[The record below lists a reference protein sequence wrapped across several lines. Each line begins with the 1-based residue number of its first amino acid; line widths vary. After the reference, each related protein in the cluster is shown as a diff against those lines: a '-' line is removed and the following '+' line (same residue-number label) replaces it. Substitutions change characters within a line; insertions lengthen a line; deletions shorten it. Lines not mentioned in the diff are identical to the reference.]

1 MTIDIGVTAQQ
12 RIEDPAAIKGGQVDF
27 TIENDESYKTHTFTS
42 SGELVVEKT
51 TIVDVLV
58 VAGGGGG
65 GSDNGG
71 GGGAGGLIYRNG
83 YSQLTPGTYSVV
95 VGAGGAGAPVAAGT
109 TTGAPGSNGGN
120 SEIAV
125 IPDGYYD
132 TGGSVGFDGATG
144 FLSVTD
150 NPELR
155 IGLQDFTIEAWVYL
169 NNYRLFNPI
178 AAKNGATGPEGWV
191 FATVSTTYLPQKL
204 LSPIN
209 TVPSR
214 LEFGSNGEKM
224 YVVENNSVYEYDL
237 YTPENITTANHL
249 PQFSVLAQAATPSG
263 IYFTPDGTGLYVID
277 SVNDSVHQYAV
288 NTPWSVKSAVYVRSF
303 SVTAQETAP
312 NGVSFKPDGTKMYV
326 VGSTGDDVNEYTL
339 STPWNISTAVF
350 VQLFFVGTQ
359 DSVPEDIFIRDDG
372 LKMYIIGSFND
383 SVYEYNIS
391 TPWNIATASFVRSF
405 SVAAQEITP
414 AAISFKPDGTK
425 MYVVGST
432 GDDVNEYTLSTA
444 WNISTAVFVQ
454 LFSIAAQETTPTA
467 ISFKP
472 DGTKMYVLGTTTDT
486 VYEYEL
492 TTAWNVS
499 TAVYTIPIISLSAQ
513 DSNMLGITFNSDG
526 TKMFAAG
533 NNSQSIYE
541 YNLSTPWNVRTAV
554 YSQSYLTDLSLTT
567 IKFNNTGDKLYV
579 LSELGALVTEYSL
592 ENSWDIS
599 EVTLSSTYN
608 LFDYEQYPV
617 DIKFKS
623 DGTEFFI
630 VGRSRN
636 ITSYSLSAAWDI
648 STATFSD
655 RRDISTYNIPSGLG
669 FSNSGDKLYVLDQL
683 TDTIYQ
689 HELSE
694 NWDIMS
700 QLGLLGRLYWQF
712 QEFLVFSTA
721 RVDLKSWTH
730 VAVTRRQ
737 GTLKFF
743 INGNVAGEFADPND
757 YASASDFRIGR
768 GRGASTDYFNG
779 SISNFRFILED
790 GIYRNNFTLPSRPL
804 SSTGLTSLLALN
816 SKTGIADTSANNFT
830 ITVTGSVTPSS
841 LSPFFSPSQTTKL
854 ISYGGGGGNSG
865 QNALA
870 ARSGG
875 QAGGSGGGAQ
885 GEAPW
890 LNYNVGAAGEAL
902 QPVKP
907 GYMSN
912 TFNALSR
919 LVIANNNL
927 FNFDSTIDYTVE
939 TWIYLEGDSPLNASN
954 LRRACIM
961 SGVADITGST
971 NSFEFLVDGTST
983 ETGTGLL
990 LLLRNDSTTLVTYT
1004 FPTTIEKFKWHHVAF
1019 SKINSTMQVYL
1030 NGVRIQLVNDFT
1042 MRTSPGPNP
1051 IKIGSVF
1058 ATGTTFQPLIGKLS
1072 NLRVSRGIGRYNN
1085 SEFSLPTAPFT
1096 NDNYTVLL
1104 TCQGES
1110 FKDASNNQL
1119 TVTREGDVRAVSSN
1133 TPFVRK
1139 KLFSGIF
1146 RDNGYLRADFALATF
1161 TAASQPWTIECWIN
1175 PVSQSTVPYFIGIN
1189 SIAAGGNTLLAST
1202 GNILIGT
1209 TTYTY
1214 SQSFTAGEWAHFAMT
1229 YTGTVLKVYKNGQ
1242 LILNQTLA
1250 LAALY
1255 LSVLGI
1261 GAEFDDANGGT
1272 PGDYFNGYLHDF
1284 RIVKSVVYTDN
1295 FISPTTLLEDIP
1307 GTTLLLLRGEKI
1319 VDESSSNT
1327 VVTNFNNI
1335 RLENFSPYNDEF
1347 VPTTYSSFVP
1357 TVDYGS
1363 IEFDGSTSYIDAAS
1377 DFAIGTNDFTIEFW
1391 CKFTV
1396 NGEDGSTSR
1405 RILSQT
1411 ANLASGVQVYVN
1423 GTTVTINGKSN
1434 LAGSINLFTNG
1445 NVIGTVR
1452 RVNDGQWH
1460 HIAFTREGTVL
1471 RSFVDGQLMDS
1482 IANNTTNFSSILG
1495 YRIGT
1500 YAGGATLGNYNGK
1513 LANLRIAVFK
1523 AFYTDNFTPV
1533 LDNVDTSLAYEDFLI
1548 ETKLLIQGQ
1557 TIVDRGP
1564 NNYSLTVA
1572 GNTSVSEDSA
1582 FLPVQTISSLVNPA
1596 IKSYGNKGG
1605 FALVG
1610 TAQHSGAG
1618 GGGAGEPGNNSTL
1631 SVGGTGGAGK
1641 YISAFD
1647 SYYAGGGGGGNIN
1660 DVTDIVAGGLG
1671 GGGAGGGSAVVGY
1684 HDASPNTG
1692 SGAGGSAN
1700 LSAIIYP
1707 GGNGGGGIVKIKY
1720 KSAKP
1725 IAVKNSD
1732 ITSNSYIDINLQPV
1746 SAQGPSTYS
1755 YSINPAL
1762 PNGLIFNTATG
1773 FITGRTT
1780 EIIDKNYTVTITDET
1795 DVQLR
1800 DSNTFRLVVD
1810 DITDVNFL
1818 PLTTLIEDDKVFN
1831 IIKITDSSAITFNKV
1846 GTIDYYAI
1854 GGGGAGGG
1862 GGGTGDACG
1871 GGGAGGYIVGR
1882 AVLTPD
1888 IFTPTI
1894 IYADSAF
1901 ANQGWDTTTD
1911 FIGASGLVKFIKT
1924 VSAGNNQIL
1933 QGGARTVELPKTR
1946 GYLEIK
1952 INEHANVNVGVCKSS
1967 SNGGLANVPSINLE
1981 TGESSST
1988 TLSRFKQNDILQILY
2003 DYYDNKVY
2011 FGKNNNW
2018 NKNYLKF
2025 EGDPTSIDVAPVFN
2039 RSFYF
2044 DGAGDYL
2051 TLPSDS
2057 GIFNFGT
2064 QDFTIEAWVYPT
2076 ASLSGYKQIAGSS
2089 YSTVGGALYLLS
2101 DTATFYTTGAVAQT
2115 PAGSIVQ
2122 NTWQHVA
2129 AVRTSGTLKI
2139 YINGVER
2146 SSASLTNNLTT
2157 TNAVIG
2163 AQTANPSSELFTGYI
2178 SNLRV
2183 VKGTAVYTANFTP
2196 ITAALTS
2203 VTNTSLLTCQNAIVD
2218 NSPNNFLIVRSG
2230 DVTVSDFSPF
2240 TFIIPGGAFQVIV
2253 MSNQA
2258 EAAESILDAVF
2269 LKEQDYVFSAPEGY
2283 VSLGGKIATI
2293 PVTIGAGGAGVVAIG
2308 NNGGDTTLFGQVAL
2322 GGGGGATF
2330 DVAGRAGGNG
2340 GGGGGRN
2347 TRAGGTGLQLISS
2360 IPAGSNGGAAAPTTD
2375 VGTNGGGGG
2384 GGIPA
2389 VTVGFSSQIAFGG
2402 ETTVIQQGSVF
2413 YRVHVFKST
2422 DVFQTKANLSIEYLV
2437 VAGGGGGGYG
2447 RTGNHVGGGGGA
2459 GGVSTGTVSVS
2470 SGTTYSISIGGGG
2483 AALTSGTN
2491 STIVGGSLNIVTNG
2505 GGFGGGGGGAN
2516 GFPGGISPTPGANGG
2531 SGGGGAS
2538 GQAGGTGIV
2547 GQGYNGAFSGS
2558 GGGAGGAGASISG
2571 SPTVGGT
2578 GGIGRQFDI
2587 TGSATYYAGGGGGP
2601 GVTQGQ
2607 GGLGGGGRG
2616 GKDNG
2621 TTAAADL
2628 ATSGTPNTGGGG
2640 GGGAPSNSIVGGSG
2654 GSGVVII
2661 KYQIPDGEALNN
2673 FTYVNVTQFSPG
2685 ANAGL
2690 GTGGAGGNGI
2700 TLFDGTIYGAG
2711 GGSSGQTTSGRG
2723 GNATAGD
2730 GAINIGLV
2738 GAGSG
2743 NTNTGSGG
2751 GGSWRDTTNGGR
2763 GGDGGSG
2770 VAFIKY
2776 RIR

>member
-1 MTIDIGVTAQQ
+1 
-12 RIEDPAAIKGGQVDF
+12 
-27 TIENDESYKTHTFTS
+27 
-42 SGELVVEKT
+42 
-51 TIVDVLV
+51 
-58 VAGGGGG
+58 
-65 GSDNGG
+65 
-71 GGGAGGLIYRNG
+71 
-83 YSQLTPGTYSVV
+83 
-95 VGAGGAGAPVAAGT
+95 
-109 TTGAPGSNGGN
+109 
-120 SEIAV
+120 
-125 IPDGYYD
+125 
-132 TGGSVGFDGATG
+132 
-144 FLSVTD
+144 
-150 NPELR
+150 
-155 IGLQDFTIEAWVYL
+155 
-169 NNYRLFNPI
+169 
-178 AAKNGATGPEGWV
+178 
-191 FATVSTTYLPQKL
+191 
-204 LSPIN
+204 
-209 TVPSR
+209 
-214 LEFGSNGEKM
+214 
-224 YVVENNSVYEYDL
+224 
-237 YTPENITTANHL
+237 
-249 PQFSVLAQAATPSG
+249 
-263 IYFTPDGTGLYVID
+263 
-277 SVNDSVHQYAV
+277 
-288 NTPWSVKSAVYVRSF
+288 
-303 SVTAQETAP
+303 
-312 NGVSFKPDGTKMYV
+312 
-326 VGSTGDDVNEYTL
+326 
-339 STPWNISTAVF
+339 
-350 VQLFFVGTQ
+350 
-359 DSVPEDIFIRDDG
+359 
-372 LKMYIIGSFND
+372 
-383 SVYEYNIS
+383 
-391 TPWNIATASFVRSF
+391 
-405 SVAAQEITP
+405 
-414 AAISFKPDGTK
+414 
-425 MYVVGST
+425 
-432 GDDVNEYTLSTA
+432 
-444 WNISTAVFVQ
+444 
-454 LFSIAAQETTPTA
+454 
-467 ISFKP
+467 
-472 DGTKMYVLGTTTDT
+472 
-486 VYEYEL
+486 
-492 TTAWNVS
+492 
-499 TAVYTIPIISLSAQ
+499 
-513 DSNMLGITFNSDG
+513 
-526 TKMFAAG
+526 
-533 NNSQSIYE
+533 
-541 YNLSTPWNVRTAV
+541 
-554 YSQSYLTDLSLTT
+554 
-567 IKFNNTGDKLYV
+567 
-579 LSELGALVTEYSL
+579 
-592 ENSWDIS
+592 
-599 EVTLSSTYN
+599 
-608 LFDYEQYPV
+608 
-617 DIKFKS
+617 
-623 DGTEFFI
+623 
-630 VGRSRN
+630 
-636 ITSYSLSAAWDI
+636 
-648 STATFSD
+648 
-655 RRDISTYNIPSGLG
+655 
-669 FSNSGDKLYVLDQL
+669 
-683 TDTIYQ
+683 
-689 HELSE
+689 
-694 NWDIMS
+694 
-700 QLGLLGRLYWQF
+700 
-712 QEFLVFSTA
+712 
-721 RVDLKSWTH
+721 
-730 VAVTRRQ
+730 
-737 GTLKFF
+737 
-743 INGNVAGEFADPND
+743 
-757 YASASDFRIGR
+757 
-768 GRGASTDYFNG
+768 
-779 SISNFRFILED
+779 
-790 GIYRNNFTLPSRPL
+790 
-804 SSTGLTSLLALN
+804 
-816 SKTGIADTSANNFT
+816 
-830 ITVTGSVTPSS
+830 
-841 LSPFFSPSQTTKL
+841 
-854 ISYGGGGGNSG
+854 
-865 QNALA
+865 
-870 ARSGG
+870 
-875 QAGGSGGGAQ
+875 
-885 GEAPW
+885 
-890 LNYNVGAAGEAL
+890 
-902 QPVKP
+902 
-907 GYMSN
+907 
-912 TFNALSR
+912 
-919 LVIANNNL
+919 
-927 FNFDSTIDYTVE
+927 
-939 TWIYLEGDSPLNASN
+939 
-954 LRRACIM
+954 
-961 SGVADITGST
+961 
-971 NSFEFLVDGTST
+971 
-983 ETGTGLL
+983 
-990 LLLRNDSTTLVTYT
+990 
-1004 FPTTIEKFKWHHVAF
+1004 
-1019 SKINSTMQVYL
+1019 
-1030 NGVRIQLVNDFT
+1030 
-1042 MRTSPGPNP
+1042 
-1051 IKIGSVF
+1051 
-1058 ATGTTFQPLIGKLS
+1058 
-1072 NLRVSRGIGRYNN
+1072 
-1085 SEFSLPTAPFT
+1085 
-1096 NDNYTVLL
+1096 VLL

-1242 LILNQTLA
+1242 LVLDQTVSI
-1250 LAALY
+1250 AALY

-1500 YAGGATLGNYNGK
+1500 YAGSATAGNYNGK

-1523 AFYTDNFTPV
+1523 AFYTDNFTPL

-1564 NNYSLTVA
+1564 NNYALTIA
-1572 GNTSVSEDSA
+1572 DNTVVSEDSA

-1596 IKSYGNKGG
+1596 IKSYGNRGG

-1610 TAQHSGAG
+1610 ATPQGGAG
-1618 GGGAGEPGNNSTL
+1618 GGGAAQSGNNST
-1631 SVGGTGGAGK
+1631 SAVGGIGGDGI
-1641 YISAFD
+1641 YILTFD
-1647 SYYAGGGGGGNIN
+1647 SAYAGGGGGGNHDGTVTIVPGGTGGGGN
-1660 DVTDIVAGGLG
+1660 GSGFLFEDNSVITTSEVAVGGTTSVIEQSGQLYRVHVFNSSDVFRVNTALSVEYLVVAG
-1671 GGGAGGGSAVVGY
+1671 GGGAGGVS
-1684 HDASPNTG
+1684 HDG
-1692 SGAGGSAN
+1692 GGGAGGMLTGVTTLDAGENYFVAIGAGGPGSAN
-1700 LSAIIYP
+1700 GGSSKFANITAVGGGRGDIGNNASATAGNGGSGGGAGLYAVDSGNQGTGIPGQGFAGGAAGMYTTGGTVRGGGGGGADAPGIAGNADVSIRGFGGSGRLSDITGTSTYYAGGGGGASWLSSTAGVALGGQGG
-1707 GGNGGGGIVKIKY
+1707 GGNGGRQDSTLAQSGQTNTGGGAGARYQQVTNGGSGVVIVKYAIPENEELNNFTYTVSVPQINGLSNTGGGGGGSTGPELGGSGGSGIVKIKY

-1732 ITSNSYIDINLQPV
+1732 ITANSYININLQPI

-1755 YSINPAL
+1755 YSIDPAL
-1762 PNGLIFNTATG
+1762 PNGLIFNTSTG
-1773 FITGRTT
+1773 LITGRTT
-1780 EIIDKNYTVTITDET
+1780 EIIDKNYTVTVADET

-1800 DSNTFRLVVD
+1800 DSNTFRLVID
-1810 DITDVNFL
+1810 DATDVNYL
-1818 PLTTLIEDDKVFN
+1818 PLTNLIEGDKVFN
-1831 IIKITDSSAITFNKV
+1831 IIKITESSAITFNKV
-1846 GTIDYYAI
+1846 GTIEYYAV

-1871 GGGAGGYIVGR
+1871 GGGAGGYIVGST
-1882 AVLTPD
+1882 VLTPN

-1901 ANQGWDTTTD
+1901 ANQGWDATTD
-1911 FIGASGLVKFIKT
+1911 FTGTSGQVKFIKS
-1924 VSAGNNQIL
+1924 VSAENNQIL

-1967 SNGGLANVPSINLE
+1967 SNGGLANVPNINLE

-2360 IPAGSNGGAAAPTTD
+2360 IPAGSNGGAAAPTT
-2375 VGTNGGGGG
+2375 VAGTNGGGGG

-2459 GGVSTGTVSVS
+2459 GGLLQGNATVT
-2470 SGTTYSISIGGGG
+2470 SGTNYGIAIGAGG
-2483 AALTSGTN
+2483 AALTNGQN
-2491 STIVGGSLNIVTNG
+2491 SSIVGGSLNIIATG
-2505 GGFGGGGGGAN
+2505 GGYGGGGGEAN
-2516 GFPGGISPTPGANGG
+2516 GYPGGFQATPGANGG

-2723 GNATAGD
+2723 GNANAGD

-2751 GGSWRDTTNGGR
+2751 GGSWRDTTNGGF
-2763 GGDGGSG
+2763 GGSGGSG

-2776 RIR
+2776 RIK